1 MPSDHIENHG
11 GMTLSVEGFNVLRS
25 RTRRLPKGY
34 QVIIDDEE
42 KADLSVVGDIIKT
55 LSDFLEDDKQYG
67 DFLTLMPPGTHL
79 ARIK

>member
-1 MPSDHIENHG
+1 M
-11 GMTLSVEGFNVLRS
+11 SVEGFNVLRS

-42 KADLSVVGDIIKT
+42 KADKFEVKNIIQT
-55 LSDFLEDDKQYG
+55 LSDLLEDDKQYG